1 MHTTKYT
8 AIAPAATQESRFLNV
23 PREQLKAPKPYDLA
37 PYKSWAR
44 DVANHNR
51 LFDKQREQEAAQAKA
66 TWAPKRRAKPVK
78 QGMQSL
84 DSYLGE

>member
-1 MHTTKYT
+1 MHITKYT
-8 AIAPAATQESRFLNV
+8 AIVPAATQESKFLDV
-23 PREQLKAPKPYDLA
+23 SRDQLKAPKAYNLA
-37 PYKSWAR
+37 PYKSWAK
-44 DVANHNR
+44 DVMIHNR